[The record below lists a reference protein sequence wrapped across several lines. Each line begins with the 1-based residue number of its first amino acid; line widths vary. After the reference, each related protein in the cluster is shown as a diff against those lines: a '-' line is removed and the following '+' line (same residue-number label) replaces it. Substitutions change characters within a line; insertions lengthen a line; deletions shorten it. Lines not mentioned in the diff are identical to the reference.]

1 MPLVRALP
9 LSHHTRRRGGAEV
22 RPANVL
28 TSFGEGLC
36 QLASFGCKGGDQI
49 AVGLDVE
56 AYTA

>member
-1 MPLVRALP
+1 M
-9 LSHHTRRRGGAEV
+9 
-22 RPANVL
+22 RPADVL

-56 AYTA
+56 EFSMRATAIGPEVETLP